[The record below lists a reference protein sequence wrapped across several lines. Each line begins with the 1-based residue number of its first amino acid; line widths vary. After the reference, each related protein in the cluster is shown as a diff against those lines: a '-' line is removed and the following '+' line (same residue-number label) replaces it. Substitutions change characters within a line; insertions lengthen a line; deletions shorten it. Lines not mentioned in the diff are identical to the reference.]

1 MIGSTRLT
9 SGSVPPQLLE
19 FARWR
24 QIRYCLL
31 GLGADGHSAGA
42 LQIRGSGGME
52 GRWVRGRLFFNV
64 GVDSRLARGT
74 RRSSALQMIVR
85 VGAP

>member
-24 QIRYCLL
+24 QIRYCFLR
-31 GLGADGHSAGA
+31 LGADGHSAGA
-42 LQIRGSGGME
+42 LQIRGSV
-52 GRWVRGRLFFNV
+52 GRGEAVGSRPPIFQCLRRLQV
-64 GVDSRLARGT
+64 GKRH
-74 RRSSALQMIVR
+74 
-85 VGAP
+85 AP

>member
-1 MIGSTRLT
+1 MIGSARLT

-42 LQIRGSGGME
+42 LQIRGSVGRGGGGGFAAAYFSVSASTPGWQE
-52 GRWVRGRLFFNV
+52 
-64 GVDSRLARGT
+64 ARG
-74 RRSSALQMIVR
+74 V
-85 VGAP
+85 APLYKR